1 MNCSEIIWVITGHGP
16 FAQYL
21 ARMKVI
27 KENKCNCDNATEQ
40 SAVHLLLYCPKM
52 GGNNYVQTVRRQ
64 IHISPGNI
72 LKKESRNLMQAC
84 IYICNKN
91 RAWLA

>member
-1 MNCSEIIWVITGHGP
+1 MNCPEIIWVITGHGP

-40 SAVHLLLYCPKM
+40 SAVHLQGDSLHLNYFEILYL
-52 GGNNYVQTVRRQ
+52 GSG
-64 IHISPGNI
+64 
-72 LKKESRNLMQAC
+72 
-84 IYICNKN
+84 
-91 RAWLA
+91 